1 MQCYHCGREVQG
13 TTHTQKSYRVDY
25 YLLHTGY
32 TQWEYFLNSKP
43 DAPPLRYLKLIQ
55 PIDVLTCIQCYGRA
69 EIRQLLDDD
78 FSGRHSLL
86 PGYGDAEKPREFN
99 FKG

>member
-13 TTHTQKSYRVDY
+13 TIHTQKSYRVDY

-32 TQWEYFLNSKP
+32 TQWEYFLNPKP
-43 DAPPLRYLKLIQ
+43 DTPPLRYLKLIQ
-55 PIDVLTCIQCYGRA
+55 PIDIFTCVQCYGRA

-78 FSGRHSLL
+78 FSGRRSLL
-86 PGYGDAEKPREFN
+86 AGSGDEQKIRELN

>member
-13 TTHTQKSYRVDY
+13 TTHTQKSYKVDY

-32 TQWEYFLNSKP
+32 TQWEYFLNPKP
-43 DAPPLRYLKLIQ
+43 DTSPLRYLKLVQ
-55 PIDVLTCIQCYGRA
+55 PTDILTCVQCYGRA

-78 FSGRHSLL
+78 FSGRRSLL
-86 PGYGDAEKPREFN
+86 ADSGDAEKLHGFS

>member
-1 MQCYHCGREVQG
+1 
-13 TTHTQKSYRVDY
+13 
-25 YLLHTGY
+25 
-32 TQWEYFLNSKP
+32 
-43 DAPPLRYLKLIQ
+43 
-55 PIDVLTCIQCYGRA
+55 
-69 EIRQLLDDD
+69 LDDD

>member
-1 MQCYHCGREVQG
+1 MQCYHCGREVQR
-13 TTHTQKSYRVDY
+13 TTHTQKSYKVDY

-32 TQWEYFLNSKP
+32 TQWEYFLNPKP
-43 DAPPLRYLKLIQ
+43 DTPPLRYLKLVQ
-55 PIDVLTCIQCYGRA
+55 PTDILTSVHCYGRA

-78 FSGRHSLL
+78 FSGRRSLL
-86 PGYGDAEKPREFN
+86 ADSTDAEKLLALD